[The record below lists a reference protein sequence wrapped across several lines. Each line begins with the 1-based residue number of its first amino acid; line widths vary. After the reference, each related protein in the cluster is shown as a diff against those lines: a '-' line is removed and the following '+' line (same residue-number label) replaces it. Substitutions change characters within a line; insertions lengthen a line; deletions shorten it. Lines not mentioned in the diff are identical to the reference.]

1 MSAPQTRRYRLF
13 SREHGYFSGK
23 VRACLRYEACGRGP
37 AAAQPVHA

>member
-1 MSAPQTRRYRLF
+1 MSAPQTRRHRLF

-23 VRACLRYEACGRGP
+23 VRACLRYEAREP